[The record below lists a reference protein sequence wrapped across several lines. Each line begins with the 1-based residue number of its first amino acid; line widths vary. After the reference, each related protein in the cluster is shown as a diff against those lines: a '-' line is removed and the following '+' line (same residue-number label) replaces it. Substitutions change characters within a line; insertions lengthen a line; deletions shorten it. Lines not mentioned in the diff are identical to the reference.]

1 MKIVSLLRIS
11 GLFTLLLLG
20 IVAYTYGQ
28 STAQNYVRTRVP
40 RTVIKTTGRLDTLTT
55 NKDSVQ
61 STIQYLDG
69 LGRPI
74 QTVQVYGSP
83 NGQDLV
89 QPQAYDQFGREPIKY
104 QPYSVT
110 PTTAGMY
117 QGTALSGTG
126 GYTGSQQYSFYQIT
140 GQSYAPTTTPYAV
153 TVFELSPL
161 QRPVE
166 QGAPGNAWQP
176 YSGSITGSGHTVKMA
191 YANNNNT
198 ALSDT
203 SGTRI
208 VALYTAAIN
217 SNGSRTLNRAGS
229 NTAVYGANQ
238 LSVTIS
244 KDENWQSGRAGTV
257 EEYKDKAGRVVL
269 KRTFNWK
276 SSTLEILSTYYVYDD
291 KGLLAYVLPPGA
303 APDAT
308 GAISGTTLS
317 NFCYQYRYDGRGR
330 LTEKKLPGKGWDF
343 VVYNTLDQVV
353 ATQDSNQRV
362 NNQWLFSKYDALGRV
377 VLTGIVGTGSADRA
391 AVQSVV
397 DAQTTLWEA
406 ATTSGYGYTN
416 NTWPASWIS
425 TLSNNFYDTYAF
437 PGYAY
442 GPWGSGTMATPR
454 GMPTGSLITTIKPDG
469 TSGDQLWTVSHYD
482 AEGRVAQTSK
492 QHYLGG
498 AAAYSTGNYDVNLPT
513 YDFNDQVVANS
524 RYHVVN
530 YAVPL
535 AVGNVFYYDHMGRRV
550 ALYEEIVSGSTTNP
564 ITLIAVNLYNELG
577 QLRIK
582 GLHSTNNGASFLQ
595 NLGYTYNPRGWLGT
609 ISSSGNLFNEEL
621 YYESPSTGKQ
631 YNGNISKMLYSGT
644 YSGSKS
650 FTYTYDQLNRLTN
663 ATSTGNTLDEGLT
676 YDVMGNITALTRGGQ
691 SYSSLTYGY
700 TGNQLTGVS
709 GTNFTTRS
717 YAYDG
722 NGNATSDG
730 GSKTIDYNLLNLP
743 RKVRNGSTELANY
756 TYDATGRKLSNTSI
770 ATNDGTWEY
779 IDGIT
784 YHNGNVEFIATEE
797 GRAVPNGGGN
807 YIYQYNLKDH
817 LGNVRS
823 TFYNNSGTATVLQ
836 EDEYYSFGLRHGLY
850 DAINNRYLY
859 NGKELQTDLANQYD
873 YGARFYDPVIGRWTS
888 VDPLAEKFSQLT
900 TYQTCSNNPVSNVD
914 LEGLEGVPFQLVA
927 DLSASVAQN
936 PNSTTAKASGAVL
949 GIATSVKN
957 TIAGIINPIPA
968 AQLFVKTQTPQGAA
982 DVAGD
987 MALSIYDKV
996 NTVQNG
1002 SGFDKARVISESTT
1016 DAATVVAGLTLGGKI
1031 PFAGTPEIAPIPVAT
1046 TDAIADAKVSTL
1058 EPGPYAGQSIPAR
1071 GKAQVF
1077 TKEERDAINKIGYD
1091 TGCHTCGTKIPG
1103 TKSGNFVPDHQPSSA
1118 LVPDGTSQLLFPQCI
1133 GCSRS
1138 QGGTISI
1145 ILKANKTLDNK

>member
-1 MKIVSLLRIS
+1 MKKHL
-11 GLFTLLLLG
+11 TLLFVVLLG
-20 IVAYTYGQ
+20 IVSHTQAQ
-28 STAQNYVRTRVP
+28 STSQNYVRTRVP
-40 RTVIKTTGRLDTLTT
+40 RTPIKTTGRLDTLTT

-110 PTTAGMY
+110 PATAGMY

-362 NNQWLFSKYDALGRV
+362 NNQWLFTKYDVLGRTA
-377 VLTGIVGTGSADRA
+377 LTGVWDNSNTAISRSDL
-391 AVQSVV
+391 QSTI
-397 DAQTTLWEA
+397 DGQTILWEEA
-406 ATTSGYGYTN
+406 ITTGLGYTAN
-416 NTWPASWIS
+416 AWPGSY
-425 TLSNNFYDTYAF
+425 TTRLSLNYYDNYTF
-437 PGYAY
+437 PGYPYA
-442 GPWGSGTMATPR
+442 PWGSGTMAQPR
-454 GMPTGSLITTIKPDG
+454 GLPTGSQITVMNPDG
-469 TSGDQLWTVSHYD
+469 TFIDGLFTVSHYD

-498 AAAYSTGNYDVNLPT
+498 HAGYSYGNYDVNLPT

-550 ALYEEIVSGSTTNP
+550 ALYEEIVSGSTSNP

-609 ISSSGNLFNEEL
+609 INSSGNLFNEEL

-631 YNGNISKMLYSGT
+631 YNGNISKMLYSGS

-650 FTYTYDQLNRLTN
+650 FTYTYDKLNRLTN

-676 YDVMGNITALTRGGQ
+676 YDVMGNITNLTRGGQ
-691 SYSSLTYGY
+691 SYSSLSYGY
-700 TGNQLTGVS
+700 TGNQLTGVTGS
-709 GTNFTTRS
+709 SFTTRT

-756 TYDATGRKLSNTSI
+756 TYDATGRKLSNTST
-770 ATNDGTWEY
+770 ASGMNDGTWEY
-779 IDGIT
+779 IDGIV
-784 YHNGNVEFIATEE
+784 YHNGSVAFISTEE

-807 YIYQYNLKDH
+807 YVYQYNLKDH

-823 TFYNNSGTATVLQ
+823 TFYSNSGTATVLQ

-850 DAINNRYLY
+850 DASNNNRYLY
-859 NGKELQTDLANQYD
+859 NGKEVQTDLANQYD
-873 YGARFYDPVIGRWTS
+873 YGARFYDPVIARWTAI
-888 VDPLAEKFSQLT
+888 DPLAEKNSRWT
-900 TYQTCSNNPVSNVD
+900 PYNYAVNNPIRFID
-914 LEGLEGVPFQLVA
+914 PDGR
-927 DLSASVAQN
+927 DTAQRN
-936 PNSTTAKASGAVL
+936 AAVRE
-949 GIATSVKN
+949 
-957 TIAGIINPIPA
+957 AGRW
-968 AQLFVKTQTPQGAA
+968 
-982 DVAGD
+982 VAGND
-987 MALSIYDKV
+987 NGKGNTYRLGAKGEDGPGSEIDCSGLITKV
-996 NTVQNG
+996 
-1002 SGFDKARVISESTT
+1002 
-1016 DAATVVAGLTLGGKI
+1016 VVAGGEKDPNHGKSNGITNIDKNLPNVDPEDVVPGNVVTLNGNKHGGLI
-1031 PFAGTPEIAPIPVAT
+1031 
-1046 TDAIADAKVSTL
+1046 TL
-1058 EPGPYAGQSIPAR
+1058 VQ
-1071 GKAQVF
+1071 
-1077 TKEERDAINKIGYD
+1077 RDKD
-1091 TGCHTCGTKIPG
+1091 
-1103 TKSGNFVPDHQPSSA
+1103 GNFVNLQMTDSGGDPSS
-1118 LVPDGTSQLLFPQCI
+1118 GTSGPRVSNLIQNGKVMYWGKRIVSFNKFDTKPDAPASAPSNNKPQQQ
-1133 GCSRS
+1133 S
-1138 QGGTISI
+1138 QGGLWNSI
-1145 ILKANKTLDNK
+1145 KSSVVNTFNYIMDNM